1 MHRSLLKQIINL
13 IFPQAAMLFSTWII
27 IVCVCVCVCVC
38 FHITLCISPSHNY
51 HNVLSFWD
59 SISVLLTRQ

>member
-13 IFPQAAMLFSTWII
+13 IFPQAAMLFSTWIV
-27 IVCVCVCVCVC
+27 IVNVCVC
-38 FHITLCISPSHNY
+38 FHITLYISPSHNY

-59 SISVLLTRQ
+59 SISVLLDR